1 MNLISQSLQ
10 HTATFLNTHP
20 DLIDSFLE
28 TVDLSKI
35 HFQDDQH
42 LNLISTLS
50 ESSSPLFTKLSEPL
64 LDPTFPLDSVLSLR
78 SFTDPASSFFR
89 MAGTCPEFFHR
100 LVVSHAE
107 HIFNIA
113 LWSALWTVR
122 VVSDNPSE
130 PHCLDFGRATPNW
143 VVLLT
148 SLGEVKL
155 DLIQHGQSLN
165 LLPFYL
171 LTFLVLSAAS
181 INNEMSTAAVSVF
194 SNQFGLSTPHTE
206 ALLFATP
213 TTFPVSDAFT
223 SQPSQEFEYSDHNEA
238 PCQSIC
244 AEAGRCIMWQSRSD
258 VTFANTHLDCAR
270 MIGIPFA
277 ACLVNAL
284 HSTTTLPHSFPFFS
298 PELCLSSQKPSVWN
312 DSNRPSALLPLTTL
326 ADIAVRLEYG
336 FNRWVL
342 DLSHLYVERRDT
354 ACVHLF
360 PFLGPESQWQF
371 LSMPNW
377 FVRSTKNPVHSSLD
391 RIVECLVEMATVNS
405 YNTPIALLA
414 EMKNVTDLLS
424 FSNPET
430 SQDKH
435 TTAPVLP
442 FEKSITEKL
451 RTAEGEERWRFVTQ
465 LAVVSGGD
473 PGFVDELMKAEN
485 DAQAL
490 FMLSIHFVRCTPRL
504 DFHLDTHLAAFDSV
518 IELAGCRHNL
528 PLVSAALAHIADCV
542 GRLDPPSL
550 AHTVFDIDQ
559 NQKLSG
565 LVSSTLCFVAAR
577 RREGVDEGYDYESY
591 LLMSQIVDSCL
602 KVFGVLMSVDSFDP
616 TPFIDSLVSLAVTP
630 DLALL
635 RSILLTLQQI
645 EEQTRNTPT
654 PFSIS
659 TATVPFG
666 GDDQSS
672 VTQHPLTSIL
682 SSILLSAS
690 LDLPECLVP
699 PLVIPDS
706 DDIDQTPSQTA
717 NTITPSQVLQGLN
730 ENLIVDITKGTAES
744 LCLILEENRENL
756 SRCLAPGDPLVL
768 SLNRKG
774 IQRTPQ
780 QLFLALH
787 KMVLT
792 RSQAWISASTL
803 FSLAPFL
810 TRILTVVVPSSP
822 DRTIL
827 PSNCDEHSLLVY
839 VFLCL
844 FQSLILSAQTT
855 TLSTPPLSSLLSV
868 LSMALVRLDLIP
880 SDLYILKTICRM
892 FTKKRNR
899 SNPQM
904 KQVVLALSEEGMAD
918 RSEIARTNF
927 SLVFLNKWKGA
938 NTKNLISR
946 SSIDYTF
953 DQLNNFALP
962 TALQIY
968 GNVSYESHWP
978 FEDLTI
984 DELDHDES
992 DDVL

>member
-1 MNLISQSLQ
+1 MV
-10 HTATFLNTHP
+10 A
-20 DLIDSFLE
+20 
-28 TVDLSKI
+28 
-35 HFQDDQH
+35 
-42 LNLISTLS
+42 TLS
-50 ESSSPLFTKLSEPL
+50 FHFAATLALLPQLLFGRQCIAGAIVQLLGVCVWRLFKPRESLSSSSPQDEAHLALDAVLHTLLHYSLTAFLMLFVALDMPTTLPVPNNAPL
-64 LDPTFPLDSVLSLR
+64 PPKSISTPSLLTFEA
-78 SFTDPASSFFR
+78 TGASSFLLKHSKS
-89 MAGTCPEFFHR
+89 TIH
-100 LVVSHAE
+100 L
-107 HIFNIA
+107 I
-113 LWSALWTVR
+113 
-122 VVSDNPSE
+122 PS
-130 PHCLDFGRATPNW
+130 PTAA
-143 VVLLT
+143 
-148 SLGEVKL
+148 EVKL
-155 DLIQHGQSLN
+155 DLTH
-165 LLPFYL
+165 LLA
-171 LTFLVLSAAS
+171 FLVLSAAS
-181 INNEMSTAAVSVF
+181 TNTEMSTAAVSVF

-213 TTFPVSDAFT
+213 PTFLVSDAFA
-223 SQPSQEFEYSDHNEA
+223 SQRDQEFESSDHNEA

-244 AEAGRCIMWQSRSD
+244 AEAGRCIMWKSRSEVD
-258 VTFANTHLDCAR
+258 
-270 MIGIPFA
+270 
-277 ACLVNAL
+277 
-284 HSTTTLPHSFPFFS
+284 
-298 PELCLSSQKPSVWN
+298 N
-312 DSNRPSALLPLTTL
+312 DTPTLLPLL
-326 ADIAVRLEYG
+326 LFRAVPLISKAKHIAVRLEYG
-336 FNRWVL
+336 FNHWVL
-342 DLSHLYVERRDT
+342 DLSHQDVERRDT

-414 EMKNVTDLLS
+414 EMKNVAELPFFCD
-424 FSNPET
+424 PE
-430 SQDKH
+430 
-435 TTAPVLP
+435 TAPVKRLSTRVSP

-451 RTAEGEERWRFVTQ
+451 RTAEGEERWKLVTQ

-504 DFHLDTHLAAFDSV
+504 DFHLDTHLAAFDRV
-518 IELAGCRHNL
+518 LELAGRLHNL
-528 PLVSAALAHIADCV
+528 PLVSAALAHIADSV

-577 RREGVDEGYDYESY
+577 RREGVDGGYDPENY

-602 KVFGVLMSVDSFDP
+602 IVFGGLMSVDSFDP
-616 TPFIDSLVSLAVTP
+616 TPFIDVLVSLTVTP
-630 DLALL
+630 DLSLL

-645 EEQTRNTPT
+645 EERTRNTPT

-666 GDDQSS
+666 GDDPSS
-672 VTQHPLTSIL
+672 ATQYPLTSIL

-699 PLVIPDS
+699 PLVLPAS

-756 SRCLAPGDPLVL
+756 SRCLAPDDPLVI

-774 IQRTPQ
+774 IQITPQ

-787 KMVLT
+787 KMVLP

-803 FSLAPFL
+803 LSLAPFL

-822 DRTIL
+822 DRTII
-827 PSNCDEHSLLVY
+827 PSNSDEHSLLVY

-918 RSEIARTNF
+918 RGEITRTSF

-938 NTKNLISR
+938 NTKNVLSR
-946 SSIDYTF
+946 YPTDYQF
-953 DQLNNFALP
+953 DLLNHFSLP
-962 TALQIY
+962 TARQIY
-968 GNVSYESHWP
+968 GNVPYERHWH
-978 FEDLTI
+978 FEDVTL
-984 DELDHDES
+984 DELYHEED